1 MIAMTTLVEKLYR
14 AAANVGFLKT
24 CDWQPSNGSA
34 IQTHAVGVS
43 APDQD
48 VLSGLGVSTEYEMT
62 YPNSCFVGLKTREVV
77 QIEGVVY
84 QVREVMAVGDGSEVR
99 AKLMRV

>member
-1 MIAMTTLVEKLYR
+1 MTTLVEKIYR

-24 CDWQPSNGSA
+24 CVWQPSNGGVV
-34 IQTHAVGVS
+34 QTHSVGFS

-62 YPNSCFVGLKTREVV
+62 YPNSCLNGLKSREVV
-77 QIEGVVY
+77 QLEGVVY

>member
-1 MIAMTTLVEKLYR
+1 MTTLVEKLYR

-24 CDWQPSNGSA
+24 CVWQPGDGG
-34 IQTHAVGVS
+34 AVQSYSVGFV
-43 APDQD
+43 APDKD
-48 VLSGLGVSTEYEMT
+48 VLSGLGLSTDYEMT
-62 YPNSCFVGLKTREVV
+62 YPNSCFVGLKSREVV
-77 QIEGVVY
+77 QIEGVAY

>member
-1 MIAMTTLVEKLYR
+1 MSTLVEKIYL

-24 CDWQPSNGSA
+24 CVWQPGDGG
-34 IQTHAVGVS
+34 AVQSYSVGFV
-43 APDQD
+43 APDKD
-48 VLSGLGVSTEYEMT
+48 VLSGLGVSTEFEMT
-62 YPNSCFVGLKTREVV
+62 YPNSCLNGLKTREVV
-77 QIEGVVY
+77 QIEGVAY

>member
-1 MIAMTTLVEKLYR
+1 MITLVEKIYL

-24 CDWQPSNGSA
+24 CVWQPGDGG
-34 IQTHAVGVS
+34 AVQSYSVGFV
-43 APDQD
+43 APDKD
-48 VLSGLGVSTEYEMT
+48 VLAGLGVSTEYEMT
-62 YPNSCFVGLKTREVV
+62 YPNSCFVGLKTREVL
-77 QIEGVVY
+77 QIEGVAY

>member
-1 MIAMTTLVEKLYR
+1 MTTLVEKIYR

-24 CDWQPSNGSA
+24 CVWQPSDGGVV
-34 IQTHAVGVS
+34 QTHSVGFS

-62 YPNSCFVGLKTREVV
+62 YPNSCFVGLKSREVV
-77 QIEGVVY
+77 QIEGFAY
-84 QVREVMAVGDGSEVR
+84 QVREVTAVGDGSEVR

>member
-1 MIAMTTLVEKLYR
+1 MTTLVEKLYR

-24 CDWQPSNGSA
+24 CVWQPGDGG
-34 IQTHAVGVS
+34 AVQSYSVGFV
-43 APDQD
+43 APDKD
-48 VLSGLGVSTEYEMT
+48 VLSGLGVSTDYEMT

-77 QIEGVVY
+77 QIEGVAY

>member
-1 MIAMTTLVEKLYR
+1 MTTLVEKLYR

-24 CDWQPSNGSA
+24 CFCEPSNVGA
-34 IQTHAVGVS
+34 AQTHSVGFS

-62 YPNSCFVGLKTREVV
+62 YPNSCMVGLKSREVV
-77 QIEGVVY
+77 QIEDVVY

>member
-1 MIAMTTLVEKLYR
+1 MTTLVEKIYR

-24 CDWQPSNGSA
+24 CIWQHSDGSA
-34 IQTHAVGVS
+34 AQTHSVGFS
-43 APDQD
+43 APDKEM
-48 VLSGLGVSTEYEMT
+48 LAGLGVSTDYEMT
-62 YPNSCFVGLKTREVV
+62 YPNSCFVGLKSRDSV
-77 QIEGVVY
+77 QIEGVTY

>member
-1 MIAMTTLVEKLYR
+1 MTTLVEKLYR

-24 CDWQPSNGSA
+24 CVWQPSDGGVD
-34 IQTHAVGVS
+34 QTHSVGFS

-48 VLSGLGVSTEYEMT
+48 VLSGLGVSTEYAMT
-62 YPNSCFVGLKTREVV
+62 YPNSCLVGLKSREVV
-77 QIEGVVY
+77 QIEGDVY

>member
-1 MIAMTTLVEKLYR
+1 MTTLVEKIYL

-24 CDWQPSNGSA
+24 CLWQPRDGGA
-34 IQTHAVGVS
+34 AQTHSVGFS
-43 APDQD
+43 APDQE

-62 YPNSCFVGLKTREVV
+62 FPNSCFVGLKSRESV
-77 QIEGVVY
+77 QIEGVAY
-84 QVREVMAVGDGSEVR
+84 QVREVMAVGDGAEVR

>member
-1 MIAMTTLVEKLYR
+1 MTTLVEKIYL

-24 CDWQPSNGSA
+24 CVWQPGDGG
-34 IQTHAVGVS
+34 AVQSYSVGFV
-43 APDQD
+43 APDKN
-48 VLSGLGVSTEYEMT
+48 VLSGLGLSTDYEMT

-77 QIEGVVY
+77 QIEGVAY